1 MANTK
6 TPQTTPLT
14 QAAKNVKTLS
24 KFPTLLEAIERVV
37 ELSKDS
43 KMSDDFLLAASPEI
57 GLLADSYGIT
67 EQQAVLFCICME
79 RGPRRVDYDDFARH
93 LDLSNIRVLSYASDI
108 DALVHR
114 RLLRYRDVNDEDSF
128 DVYQPVIKA
137 LKRNEAYQ
145 LPPRKGLDCNELF
158 DQLNMLYEDLAN
170 DAITPDDLL
179 AELETLLADNPQIG
193 MVQHL
198 NELHLRGENLLLLL
212 LLCHLLVNNDDNDIR
227 LNQLE
232 GVFSE
237 KAAFTRAKGELRR
250 AEHRLMQRGL
260 IEHRSVDGIADTN
273 SYCLTAHAKR
283 TLLAEMKLSGTEEKI
298 ADVLGHATLTA
309 KPMYYPEAIE
319 RQVTELG
326 TFFAPEQ
333 YAQIRERMQQRGFRH
348 GFSCLFYGG
357 PGTGKTETV
366 YQLARQTGRDIMVV
380 DVPQIKSK
388 WVGDSEK
395 NIKALFDRYRELVRR
410 SEVAPILLFNEADAI
425 IGIRKSGA
433 TNAVDKMEN
442 TIQNIIL
449 QEMESLDG
457 ILIATTNL
465 ADNLDTAFERRFLYK
480 IQFSKPDAS
489 VRSLIWQQMIPELT
503 ATDATTLASAYDF
516 SGGQIENIARKHAIH
531 AVLHGEPESLL
542 HTLQGYCATEKLDSK
557 SAVKRIGF

>member
-1 MANTK
+1 MKKRKEFMANTK

-14 QAAKNVKTLS
+14 QTAKNVKILS

-158 DQLNMLYEDLAN
+158 DQLNMLFDDLSN

-198 NELHLRGENLLLLL
+198 N
-212 LLCHLLVNNDDNDIR
+212 
-227 LNQLE
+227 
-232 GVFSE
+232 
-237 KAAFTRAKGELRR
+237 
-250 AEHRLMQRGL
+250 
-260 IEHRSVDGIADTN
+260 
-273 SYCLTAHAKR
+273 
-283 TLLAEMKLSGTEEKI
+283 
-298 ADVLGHATLTA
+298 
-309 KPMYYPEAIE
+309 
-319 RQVTELG
+319 
-326 TFFAPEQ
+326 
-333 YAQIRERMQQRGFRH
+333 
-348 GFSCLFYGG
+348 
-357 PGTGKTETV
+357 
-366 YQLARQTGRDIMVV
+366 
-380 DVPQIKSK
+380 
-388 WVGDSEK
+388 
-395 NIKALFDRYRELVRR
+395 
-410 SEVAPILLFNEADAI
+410 
-425 IGIRKSGA
+425 
-433 TNAVDKMEN
+433 
-442 TIQNIIL
+442 
-449 QEMESLDG
+449 
-457 ILIATTNL
+457 
-465 ADNLDTAFERRFLYK
+465 
-480 IQFSKPDAS
+480 
-489 VRSLIWQQMIPELT
+489 
-503 ATDATTLASAYDF
+503 
-516 SGGQIENIARKHAIH
+516 
-531 AVLHGEPESLL
+531 
-542 HTLQGYCATEKLDSK
+542 
-557 SAVKRIGF
+557 